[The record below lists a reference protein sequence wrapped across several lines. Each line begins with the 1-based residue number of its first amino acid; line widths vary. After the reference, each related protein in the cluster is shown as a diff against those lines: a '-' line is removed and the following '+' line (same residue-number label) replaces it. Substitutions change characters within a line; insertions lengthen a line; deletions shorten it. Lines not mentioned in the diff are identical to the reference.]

1 MIEEVISK
9 LDQRGLM
16 VLTVLI
22 GKRML
27 EILKS
32 ETKELNL
39 GITNDTIVL
48 PSTPKV
54 IV

>member
-22 GKRML
+22 GKRMM

-39 GITNDTIVL
+39 GITNDTKVL
-48 PSTPKV
+48 PPTPKV